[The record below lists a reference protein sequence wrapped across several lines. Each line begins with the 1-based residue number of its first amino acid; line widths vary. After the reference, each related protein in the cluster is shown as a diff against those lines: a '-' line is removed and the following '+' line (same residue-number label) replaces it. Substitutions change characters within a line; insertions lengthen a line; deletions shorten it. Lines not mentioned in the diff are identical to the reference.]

1 MEVNLK
7 NLIELPASG
16 KLDDAFY
23 IEFSDSGELDGF
35 SCIEFS
41 DSGEL
46 GEIKMING
54 LRTNVLTDLY
64 VQIGGCCTASL

>member
-46 GEIKMING
+46 EDRGTRSGELEAGNSKI
-54 LRTNVLTDLY
+54 T
-64 VQIGGCCTASL
+64 SLVYG